1 MTELQNLPNIGKS
14 LSLKLE
20 MVGITNVS
28 MLEELGSEKTI
39 IRISSLENN
48 GVCINML
55 YAIEGAIQGIR
66 WHGLTSVRKVE
77 LLDFYNTFINK
88 Q

>member
-1 MTELQNLPNIGKS
+1 MTELQNLTNIGKS

-66 WHGLTSVRKVE
+66 WHGLTLVRKVE